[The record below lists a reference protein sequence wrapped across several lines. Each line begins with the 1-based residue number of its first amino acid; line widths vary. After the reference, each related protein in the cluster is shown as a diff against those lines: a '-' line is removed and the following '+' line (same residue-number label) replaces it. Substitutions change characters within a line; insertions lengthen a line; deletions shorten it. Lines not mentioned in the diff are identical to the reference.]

1 MYNLIEYSNAY
12 SKMSGSLWQY
22 NRDVSALNANDEIID
37 SPGNNNNSA
46 SFKFK
51 QKITGQTGNG
61 GSRGVEI
68 MVPLKY
74 LSNFPR
80 TPETPLINFEIS
92 LQLKWSKN

>member
-1 MYNLIEYSNAY
+1 MYNLIEYNNAY
-12 SKMSGSLWQY
+12 SKISGSFWQY

-37 SPGNNNNSA
+37 FPGNNSNSA

-51 QKITGQTGNG
+51 QQITGQTGNG
-61 GSRGVEI
+61 GLRGVEI

-74 LSNFPR
+74 ISNFRR